1 VTTVKS
7 KLLVVGG
14 GRMGSA
20 LVHGLLAADWN
31 PADITVVEPSADRR
45 SELATELP
53 GVDARAQSTGAGAE
67 AAVIAVKPAV
77 GEEACRA
84 LSGLGIGRVL
94 SIMAGVPLARLESW
108 LPPGTAVVRAMPNTP
123 ATVGAGISAIAAG
136 SRATEPDLA
145 WAEGL
150 LGAVGAVVRLPET
163 SLDAVTGL
171 SGSGP
176 AYLFLVVEALIDA
189 GMAVGLSE
197 EVSRQLVTDTLLGSA
212 RLLVESG
219 ESPARLREAV
229 TSPGGTTEAGLR
241 VLEDRGIRV
250 AITAAVAAA
259 TERSR
264 QLAR

>member
-1 VTTVKS
+1 M
-7 KLLVVGG
+7 GG
-14 GRMGSA
+14 A
-20 LVHGLLAADWN
+20 LVHGLLTARWV
-31 PADITVVEPSADRR
+31 PEDIVVVEPSAVRR
-45 SELATELP
+45 TELADEFPEVELLAE
-53 GVDARAQSTGAGAE
+53 VSDTAE
-67 AAVIAVKPAV
+67 AGGAVVAVKPSV

-84 LSGLGIGRVL
+84 LARVGVARVL

-108 LPPGTAVVRAMPNTP
+108 LPSSTAVVRAMPNTP
-123 ATVGAGISAIAAG
+123 ATVGAGVSAIAAG
-136 SRATEPDLA
+136 SRATEADLA

-150 LGAVGAVVRLPET
+150 LGAVGEVVRLPES

-176 AYLFLVVEALIDA
+176 AYVFLVVEALIEA
-189 GMAVGLSE
+189 GMAVGLAP
-197 EVSRQLVTDTLLGSA
+197 EVSRLLATQTLAGAA

-219 ESPARLREAV
+219 EAPERLREAV

-241 VLEDRGIRV
+241 VLEDRGVRV